1 MGSYGVFG
9 VAAAAATTTTAGRF
23 GWVLAA
29 VAISAGFR
37 LSADRR

>member
-9 VAAAAATTTTAGRF
+9 VAAAAATTTSGRF

-37 LSADRR
+37 LPADRR